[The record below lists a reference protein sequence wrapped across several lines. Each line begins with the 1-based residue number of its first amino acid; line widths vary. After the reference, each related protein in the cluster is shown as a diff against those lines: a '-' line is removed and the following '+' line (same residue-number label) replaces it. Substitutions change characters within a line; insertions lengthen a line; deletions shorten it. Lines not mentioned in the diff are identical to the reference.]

1 MSPVS
6 RSKAK
11 APAARGGSTA
21 PRTLTEFM
29 AQALVMEV
37 EAAQRYV
44 DLADA
49 METHNNLEVAELFRK
64 MAAIEGKHAEQI
76 MREMGWRQ
84 TPPPPGKRVWEGF
97 EAPETTPVD
106 DVHYLM
112 TPYHALELALAAEI
126 RAERFFARLVKAATV
141 ETVRRAARELQAEE
155 AEHVA
160 LIRAW
165 MEKVEKPAQD
175 WAHDPDP
182 PRYMD

>member
-1 MSPVS
+1 MSPRV
-6 RSKAK
+6 RRK
-11 APAARGGSTA
+11 APAANGGGDM

-37 EAAQRYV
+37 EAAQRYI

-49 METHNNLEVAELFRK
+49 METHNNREVAALFRK

-76 MREMGWRQ
+76 MREMGWRE
-84 TPPPPGKRVWEGF
+84 TPAPPGKRVWEGF

-126 RAERFFARLVKAATV
+126 RAERFFARLGEATTV
-141 ETVRRAARELQAEE
+141 ETVRRAARELRAEE
-155 AEHVA
+155 EEHVA

-165 MEKVEKPAQD
+165 MEKVEKPGPD

-182 PRYMD
+182 ARYLD

>member
-1 MSPVS
+1 MSPRV
-6 RSKAK
+6 RRK
-11 APAARGGSTA
+11 APAANGGGA
-21 PRTLTEFM
+21 MPRTLTEFM

-37 EAAQRYV
+37 EAAQRYI

-49 METHNNLEVAELFRK
+49 METHNNREVAALFRK

-76 MREMGWRQ
+76 MREMGWRE
-84 TPPPPGKRVWEGF
+84 TPAPPGKRVWEGF

-126 RAERFFARLVKAATV
+126 RAERFFARLVEATTV
-141 ETVRRAARELQAEE
+141 ETVRRAARELRAEE
-155 AEHVA
+155 EEHVA

-165 MEKVEKPAQD
+165 MEKVEKPGPD

-182 PRYMD
+182 ARYLD